1 MSIKGV
7 GINAHS
13 PRINGDIELL
23 ERDLAHFKKIGF
35 DYVEIPVDGVDGVI
49 NGELNFENVKRVKEA
64 LRKYNLKA
72 TVHSPEPLNLRKDN
86 FDLQKEVFQSSIEF
100 ASKLEAKVLVYHA
113 GNFEG
118 RKQEGELQNLSSERE
133 IKALRTLSEF
143 ADKRGV
149 QICLENGASSIEE
162 LVTVVKKINRENVGI
177 TYDFGHAFLYYSCYG
192 GEKEFLTSIKEALPY
207 LKHIHIHDNFGR
219 ANMTSQDTPY
229 RNRLPLGEGDL
240 HMPPGMGRIPYEKIF
255 PLIREYKGIAMAEID
270 PRYEPFY
277 GGLLKRLY
285 KYIEEAH
292 IPFQSPI
299 QGKKHA
305 SPKL

>member
-1 MSIKGV
+1 V
-7 GINAHS
+7 ANF
-13 PRINGDIELL
+13 E
-23 ERDLAHFKKIGF
+23 KIGF
-35 DYVEIPVDGVDGVI
+35 DYVEIPIDGVDGVI
-49 NGELNFENVKRVKEA
+49 NGEINLGNVKKVKGA

-72 TVHSPEPLNLRKDN
+72 AAHSPNTLNLRKDN

-100 ASKLEAKVLVYHA
+100 ASELEAKVLVYHG
-113 GNFEG
+113 GNFER
-118 RKQEGELQNLSSERE
+118 RKQEGELQNIASERE
-133 IKALRTLSEF
+133 VRALKTLSEF

-149 QICLENGASSIEE
+149 QICLENGALSIKE
-162 LVTVVKKINRENVGI
+162 LVMVVKKINRANVGL

-219 ANMTSQDTPY
+219 TNITSQDTPY
-229 RNRLPLGEGDL
+229 INRLPFGEGDL

-277 GGLLKRLY
+277 GGIVKRLH

-292 IPFQSPI
+292 VPFQSPI
-299 QGKKHA
+299 
-305 SPKL
+305 

>member
-13 PRINGDIELL
+13 PRINGDIELF

-49 NGELNFENVKRVKEA
+49 NGKLNLENVKRVKEA

-72 TVHSPEPLNLRKDN
+72 TAHSPNTLNLRKDN
-86 FDLQKEVFQSSIEF
+86 LDLQEEVFQSSIQF
-100 ASKLEAKVLVYHA
+100 ASELEAKVLVYHN
-113 GNFEG
+113 GGFKR
-118 RKQEGELQNLSSERE
+118 RKQEGELQNLASERE
-133 IKALRTLSEF
+133 IRALKTLGEL

-149 QICLENGASSIEE
+149 QICLENGALSIEE
-162 LVTVVKKINRENVGI
+162 LVTIVRKVNRENVGI
-177 TYDFGHAFLYYSCYG
+177 TYDFGHAFLYYSCHA

-219 ANMTSQDTPY
+219 ANITSQDASY
-229 RNRLPLGEGDL
+229 ISRLPFGEGDL
-240 HMPPGMGRIPYEKIF
+240 HMPPGMGTIPYEKIF
-255 PLIREYKGIAMAEID
+255 PLLREYKGIAMAEID

-277 GGLLKRLY
+277 GGVLKRLH

-292 IPFQSPI
+292 VPFQSPV
-299 QGKKHA
+299 
-305 SPKL
+305 